1 MLSNYIATI
10 RRYDFLD
17 RLNEVLRSRTSTASR
32 SSAATIQTYYT
43 NHPEL
48 RKYTLG
54 VELDRDMDYTL
65 ILEDG
70 TPVVDKSAIRSH
82 FNYDESDEQPSQ
94 QGDGAAVSKEELLI
108 RAANQSLF
116 ADALGAL
123 NGSEDILLPSTP
135 HEEDKFG
142 LVLSGPIL
150 SMTSVVEKCHFTV
163 DLQRG
168 GV

>member
-1 MLSNYIATI
+1 MLSNYISTI
-10 RRYDFLD
+10 RRDDFLD
-17 RLNEVLRSRTSTASR
+17 RLNEVLRSRTSAASR

-65 ILEDG
+65 ILGDG
-70 TPVVDKSAIRSH
+70 TPVVNKAAIRSY
-82 FNYDESDEQPSQ
+82 FNYDESDEKLSQ
-94 QGDGAAVSKEELLI
+94 CQEGAVSKEELLI

-150 SMTSVVEKCHFTV
+150 SMASVVEKCHFTV

>member
-1 MLSNYIATI
+1 MLSNYISTI
-10 RRYDFLD
+10 RRDDFLD
-17 RLNEVLRSRTSTASR
+17 RLNEVLRSRTSAASR

-70 TPVVDKSAIRSH
+70 TPVVDKSAIRSY
-82 FNYDESDEQPSQ
+82 FNYDEKPSQ
-94 QGDGAAVSKEELLI
+94 EGDEAAVSKEELLI